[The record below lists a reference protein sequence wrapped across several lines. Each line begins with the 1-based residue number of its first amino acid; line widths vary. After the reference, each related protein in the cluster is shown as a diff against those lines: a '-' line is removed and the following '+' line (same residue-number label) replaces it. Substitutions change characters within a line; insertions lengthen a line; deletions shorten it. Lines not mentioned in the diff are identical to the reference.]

1 MLLTS
6 GTLYHERRDNMI
18 KVTGSIQTK
27 NGMLYALLNYK
38 DENGKR
44 KVKWISTGL
53 AEKDNKRKA
62 QRMLPEIILKFEEEL
77 ETQDE
82 KGSDKQDFIQF
93 LYDYLKIARHNVT
106 QTTYMHYKR
115 MVDGRIKAFFEPLKL
130 KIDEVTATH
139 INKLCES
146 ILLDGC
152 KTNTAIRYRGLIM
165 VAFEYAFKNDM
176 VTANPC
182 AKSQRPKKN
191 AYYAGFYSKEELN
204 QLLKVAKDDQL
215 YVPITLAAYYG
226 LRRSEV
232 IGVKWSNI
240 DFDAKRI
247 NIWHKVM
254 QEEMEEGGTQIVG
267 YDTMKNKSSRR
278 TMPLIPAVEKILL
291 EHKAKQE
298 EYMKLFGNSYSKEYK
313 DYVCVDPLG
322 GIIKPN
328 FVTEHFRHLLEE
340 HGLKRIRFHDLRHTC
355 ASLLLANGISMKQIQ
370 EWLGHS
376 DFSTTANI
384 YAHLE
389 YDTKLQSAEMMA
401 KVIGYED

>member
-1 MLLTS
+1 
-6 GTLYHERRDNMI
+6 MI
-18 KVTGSIQTK
+18 HITGNIQSK
-27 NGMLYALLNYK
+27 NGKLYALLNYK

-53 AEKDNKRKA
+53 VEKDNKRKA
-62 QRMLPEIILKFEEEL
+62 QRMLPEIIMQFREEL
-77 ETQDE
+77 EAKSRKE
-82 KGSDKQDFIQF
+82 SDKPGFIEF
-93 LYDYLKIARHNVT
+93 LYDYLQLTKHNVSP
-106 QTTYMHYKR
+106 TTYVHYKK
-115 MVDGRIKAFFEPLKL
+115 MVDGRIKKFFEPLNL
-130 KIDEVTATH
+130 KIDELTANH
-139 INKLCES
+139 INKFCES
-146 ILLDGC
+146 IIIDGC
-152 KTNTAIRYRGLIM
+152 KQNTAIRYRALIM
-165 VAFEYAFKNDM
+165 VAYEYAFKNDM
-176 VTANPC
+176 VVSNPC
-182 AKSQRPKKN
+182 AKSERPKKN
-191 AYYAGFYSKEELN
+191 EFTAGFYSKEELN
-204 QLLKVAKDDQL
+204 QLMKIAKDDQI
-215 YVPITLAAYYG
+215 YVAIALASYYG

-247 NIWHKVM
+247 NIWHKVV
-254 QEEMEEGGTQIVG
+254 QEETEEGGRKIVG

-328 FVTEHFRHLLEE
+328 FVTDHFRHLLEE
-340 HGLKRIRFHDLRHTC
+340 HGLKKIRFHDLRHTC